1 MGRSGKRVSG
11 ARKAENADTRSHDAH
26 PRNSPQDALPS
37 VGEWEGASSMLHVT
51 CDLCG
56 RSLCPGE
63 DQRYV
68 VKTEVF
74 PAHDPGKI
82 TEADL
87 DDDYMEALGAQ
98 LEEIEDQEGDAEAL
112 EPSSRHFRHDLCPDC
127 YKRFVRDPLGK
138 ENAQRF
144 DFSEN

>member
-1 MGRSGKRVSG
+1 
-11 ARKAENADTRSHDAH
+11 
-26 PRNSPQDALPS
+26 
-37 VGEWEGASSMLHVT
+37 MLHVT

-68 VKTEVF
+68 VKMESF
-74 PAHDPGKI
+74 PAQDPGKI

-98 LEEIEDQEGDAEAL
+98 LEESVDQDPTDGL
-112 EPSSRHFRHDLCPDC
+112 EPSSRHFRYDLCPDC